1 MAEATKEKKPS
12 LGARI
17 AKFFR
22 DYKSELK
29 KITWCP
35 FKSVKANTLLVA
47 GIVVVLAIAIYLLDL
62 AFGTGIVAF
71 GKLFG

>member
-1 MAEATKEKKPS
+1 MAENKEKKP
-12 LGARI
+12 GRI

-35 FKSVKANTLLVA
+35 FKTVKSNTVLVCVT
-47 GIVVVLAIAIYLLDL
+47 VVILAVIIGLLDL
-62 AFGTGIVAF
+62 GTNTGLIEF

>member
-1 MAEATKEKKPS
+1 MAEMKEKKPN
-12 LGARI
+12 RI

-35 FKSVKANTLLVA
+35 FKTVKTNTVL
-47 GIVVVLAIAIYLLDL
+47 VVVLVVILAIVIALLDL
-62 AFGTGIVAF
+62 GASTGLIAF

>member
-1 MAEATKEKKPS
+1 MAEMKEKKPN
-12 LGARI
+12 RI

-35 FKSVKANTLLVA
+35 FKTVKINTAL
-47 GIVVVLAIAIYLLDL
+47 VVVMVVILAIVIALLDL
-62 AFGTGIVAF
+62 GASSGLIAF

>member
-1 MAEATKEKKPS
+1 MAEIKEKKP
-12 LGARI
+12 GRI

-35 FKSVKANTLLVA
+35 FKTVKSNTILVCVT
-47 GIVVVLAIAIYLLDL
+47 VVILAVVIGLLDL
-62 AFGTGIVAF
+62 GASKGLIEF

>member
-1 MAEATKEKKPS
+1 MAEVKEKKPN
-12 LGARI
+12 RI

-35 FKSVKANTLLVA
+35 FKTVKTNTAMVCVLVV
-47 GIVVVLAIAIYLLDL
+47 ILAIVIALLDL
-62 AFGTGIVAF
+62 GASTGLIAF

>member
-1 MAEATKEKKPS
+1 MAEKKEKKPS
-12 LGARI
+12 RI

-35 FKSVKANTLLVA
+35 FKTVKANTALVC
-47 GIVVVLAIAIYLLDL
+47 VTVVLLAIVIGVLDL
-62 AFGTGIVAF
+62 GASKGLIEF

>member
-1 MAEATKEKKPS
+1 MAEVKEKKPN
-12 LGARI
+12 RI

-35 FKSVKANTLLVA
+35 FKTVKTNTTMVCVLVV
-47 GIVVVLAIAIYLLDL
+47 ILAIVIALLDL
-62 AFGTGIVAF
+62 GASTGLIEF

>member
-1 MAEATKEKKPS
+1 MAEVKEKKPN
-12 LGARI
+12 RI

-35 FKSVKANTLLVA
+35 FKTVKTNTVMVCVLVL
-47 GIVVVLAIAIYLLDL
+47 ILAIVIALLDL
-62 AFGTGIVAF
+62 GASTGLIEF

>member
-1 MAEATKEKKPS
+1 MAEVKEKKPS

-22 DYKSELK
+22 DYKSEMK

-47 GIVVVLAIAIYLLDL
+47 GIVVVLAVVIYLLDL

>member
-1 MAEATKEKKPS
+1 MAEVKEKKPN
-12 LGARI
+12 RI

-35 FKSVKANTLLVA
+35 FKTVKTNTILVCVL
-47 GIVVVLAIAIYLLDL
+47 VVILAIVIGLLD
-62 AFGTGIVAF
+62 FGAGEGLHALGELI
-71 GKLFG
+71 